1 MRRPQGQRPAT
12 CLALW
17 SLKLLRVVMATDLL
31 SLSSGERF
39 NFFPRRIA
47 DNFRRVSAD
56 GLLPVCAS
64 LSLRR
69 CSAEKGR
76 SLQPLEPLP
85 SAAFWLAVT
94 IFTLPTAYGPRSPWR
109 AMWYWW
115 ERTPRS
121 SKWPEVSQ
129 ISSHSSNVNSKAMP
143 RRLAPALWT
152 RYLLRG
158 VAIRDFGIVNTL
170 MFSVA
175 SGRAAVRRRAAAPS
189 IAQWR
194 AS

>member
-1 MRRPQGQRPAT
+1 
-12 CLALW
+12 
-17 SLKLLRVVMATDLL
+17 MATDLL

-39 NFFPRRIA
+39 CFFPRRMA
-47 DNFRRVSAD
+47 DNFRRVSTD

-69 CSAEKGR
+69 CSAEKGWR
-76 SLQPLEPLP
+76 LQPLAPLP
-85 SAAFWLAVT
+85 SAAFWLPR
-94 IFTLPTAYGPRSPWR
+94 IILTLPTAYGPASPGR
-109 AMWYWW
+109 AMWYWP
-115 ERTPRS
+115 EFLPRS
-121 SKWPEVSQ
+121 SKWPEASQ
-129 ISSHSSNVNSKAMP
+129 ISSHSSNVSSKAMP
-143 RRLAPALWT
+143 RCLAPALWT

-158 VAIRDFGIVNTL
+158 VAIRGFGIVNTL